1 MKKFVFVLSLL
12 FILTVGVL
20 LPTTPA
26 RAAEIASTPHVIITE
41 NVWLCSSSGDRL
53 FLLPNTYYAEITGM
67 DETFYFVTF
76 NGVSGRVEKNEV
88 TTVGYH
94 TKADGTMRDM
104 KVDDSFAEFPTI
116 NLKSRPDLA
125 STNLVAMPTNA
136 NFTFVGRFPLEKELW
151 YAVRFD
157 QYFGYIRA
165 ARTNVKDITFEDFKP
180 QEAPPVSAT
189 PVDDPSGNGGGD
201 IFKGDGTNSS
211 ATLKIIL
218 VVGLIVPAVLIVF
231 LVFRPKQRN

>member
-1 MKKFVFVLSLL
+1 MKKFLFVLSLL
-12 FILTVGVL
+12 FVMTVGAL
-20 LPTTPA
+20 APAAPA
-26 RAAEIASTPHVIITE
+26 RAAEAASTPHVIITE

-88 TTVGYH
+88 TTIGYH

-104 KVDDSFAEFPTI
+104 KVDEAYAEFTSI

-136 NFTFVGRFPLEKELW
+136 NFTFIGRFPLEKELW

-165 ARTNVKDITFEDFKP
+165 ARTNVKDIAFENFVP
-180 QEAPPVSAT
+180 QEAPVSAT
-189 PVDDPSGNGGGD
+189 PVDDPKGGGELL
-201 IFKGDGTNSS
+201 KGDGTNSS
-211 ATLKIIL
+211 TTLKIVL

-231 LVFRPKQRN
+231 LVFKPKPRI

>member
-1 MKKFVFVLSLL
+1 MSLL
-12 FILTVGVL
+12 FILSVGVL

-104 KVDDSFAEFPTI
+104 KVDEAFSEFPTI

-165 ARTNVKDITFEDFKP
+165 ARTNIKDITFEDFKP
-180 QEAPPVSAT
+180 QEAPVIAN
-189 PVDDPSGNGGGD
+189 PVDESNGSGSE
-201 IFKGDGTNSS
+201 ILKGDGTTSS
-211 ATLKIIL
+211 STLKIIL

-231 LVFRPKQRN
+231 LVFKPKGDRTPRH